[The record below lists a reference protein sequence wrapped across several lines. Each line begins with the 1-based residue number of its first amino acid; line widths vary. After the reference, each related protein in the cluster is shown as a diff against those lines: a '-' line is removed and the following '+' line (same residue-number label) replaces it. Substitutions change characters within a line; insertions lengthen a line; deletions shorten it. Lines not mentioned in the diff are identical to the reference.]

1 MTYVVWVRMGAI
13 ATPCVPLDQLS
24 HIKAEVTFLHAI
36 PPRCICFV
44 VTNGGNIQA
53 EIIYLCHAIV
63 EPHVIIVTIN
73 NFAVEVVV
81 SHGVLI
87 NKCNVTDPGG
97 NHNPYCA
104 TSESVIVFVRFLLE
118 FGNFLFSLPSKIL
131 HFITEVFE
139 VVVEFLKLIVAIV
152 AIVFVAHCLG

>member
-1 MTYVVWVRMGAI
+1 MGAI

-24 HIKAEVTFLHAI
+24 HVIAEVTFLHAI

-63 EPHVIIVTIN
+63 EPHVIIVTLN
-73 NFAVEVVV
+73 NLAVEVVV

-97 NHNPYCA
+97 NRNPYCA
-104 TSESVIVFVRFLLE
+104 SSETVIVFIVSRLE
-118 FGNFLFSLPSKIL
+118 FGNFLFGLPTNIL
-131 HFITEVFE
+131 HIVSK
-139 VVVEFLKLIVAIV
+139 VLKVIVEFSKLIVAVV
-152 AIVFVAHCLG
+152 AIVFVTHCLG